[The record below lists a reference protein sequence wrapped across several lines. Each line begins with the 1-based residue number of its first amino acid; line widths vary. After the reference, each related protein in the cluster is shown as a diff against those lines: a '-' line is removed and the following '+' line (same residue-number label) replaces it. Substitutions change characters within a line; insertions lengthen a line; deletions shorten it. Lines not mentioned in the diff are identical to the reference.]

1 MAKKISVRKGAS
13 AQQDA
18 DTGEPSFEQALEQL
32 ETIVRRLEDG
42 QLPLAEALD
51 QYEQGVRHLKTC
63 HQMLEQAERRI
74 ELVRNVDERGDP
86 ITEPFDETATGD
98 AGGAATAG
106 GRWHPKAAR
115 STPGPGAGAGAGN
128 MDEPGRL
135 F

>member
-1 MAKKISVRKGAS
+1 MAKKISARKGAGR
-13 AQQDA
+13 AAGKGVVHQA
-18 DTGEPSFEQALEQL
+18 PSFEQALEQL

-63 HQMLEQAERRI
+63 HQMLERAERRI
-74 ELVRNVDERGDP
+74 ELVRTVDDRGDP
-86 ITEPFDETATGD
+86 ITESFDETATCD
-98 AGGAATAG
+98 AESMGTAG
-106 GRWHPKAAR
+106 GRGRRKATR
-115 STPGPGAGAGAGN
+115 SAPAADN